1 MLYVKCQS
9 ITKSFYVLNYI
20 PHINFLLEIELT
32 IEIILVFQEKKG
44 EMNQSEVKYLY
55 PVQVNSL
62 EKSNYIGGLNK

>member
-1 MLYVKCQS
+1 
-9 ITKSFYVLNYI
+9 LNNI

-32 IEIILVFQEKKG
+32 IEIIIVLQEKKG

-62 EKSNYIGGLNK
+62 EKSNDIGGLNK

>member
-1 MLYVKCQS
+1 M
-9 ITKSFYVLNYI
+9 NNI

-32 IEIILVFQEKKG
+32 IEIIIVLQEKKG

-62 EKSNYIGGLNK
+62 EKSNDIGGLNK

>member
-1 MLYVKCQS
+1 MNK
-9 ITKSFYVLNYI
+9 I

-32 IEIILVFQEKKG
+32 IEIIIVLQEKKG

-62 EKSNYIGGLNK
+62 EKSNDIGGLNK